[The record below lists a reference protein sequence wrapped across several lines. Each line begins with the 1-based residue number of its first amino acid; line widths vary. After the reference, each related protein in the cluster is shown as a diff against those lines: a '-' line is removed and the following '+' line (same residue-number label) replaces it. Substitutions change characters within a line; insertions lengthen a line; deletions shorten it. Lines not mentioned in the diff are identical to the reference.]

1 MELEMTLTFVFEAI
15 SSLLLLAL
23 LHVYYRNYKAIK
35 AKFTLGLLVF
45 AALLL
50 LQNIVGMY
58 YRFTMMNFYN
68 IEAAAGVA
76 LIRGIEAV
84 ALAVLLYISWE

>member
-1 MELEMTLTFVFEAI
+1 MELEMTLTFIFEAL
-15 SSLLLLAL
+15 SSVLLLAL
-23 LHVYYRNYKAIK
+23 LYVYWRNYRAMK

-58 YRFTMMNFYN
+58 YRFTMMDYYSP
-68 IEAAAGVA
+68 AAAGGVA
-76 LIRGIEAV
+76 LIRGIEV
-84 ALAVLLYISWE
+84 LALAVLLYISWE

>member
-1 MELEMTLTFVFEAI
+1 MELEMQLTFIFEAI
-15 SSLLLLAL
+15 SSVLLVAL
-23 LHVYYRNYKAIK
+23 LYVYWRNYRAMK

-50 LQNIVGMY
+50 IQNIVGMY

-76 LIRGIEAV
+76 IIRGIEV
-84 ALAVLLYISWE
+84 LALAVLLYISWE